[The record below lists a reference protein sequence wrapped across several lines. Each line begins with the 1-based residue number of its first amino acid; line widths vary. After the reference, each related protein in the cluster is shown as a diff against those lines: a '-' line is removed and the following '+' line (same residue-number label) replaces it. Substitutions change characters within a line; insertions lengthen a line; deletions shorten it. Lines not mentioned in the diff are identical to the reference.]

1 MGAKGSPRVPD
12 AMRAAYEAVVAITD
26 AFCAEHLNEE
36 YAMLAREMAAALA
49 RKRPSPL
56 NNNRPRSWA
65 AGILYALGQNNF
77 LFDKNNSPHMRADE
91 LCKLLGVTQSTASN
105 TARKIRDM
113 LKIDVLDPRW
123 TLPSKLDS
131 HPYLWLITVNGF
143 IIDVRTAPREIQE
156 LAYQKGLIPYIPA
169 DRKSSS

>member
-1 MGAKGSPRVPD
+1 MGTEGSPRVPA
-12 AMRAAYEAVVAITD
+12 AMKAAYQAIVAITD
-26 AFCAEHLNEE
+26 EFCVKHLNEE
-36 YAMLAREMAAALA
+36 YAALAREMAAALA

-56 NNNRPRSWA
+56 ASSRPRTWA

-77 LFDKNNSPHMRADE
+77 LFDKNNTPHMRADE
-91 LCKLLGVTQSTASN
+91 LCRLLGVTQSTASN
-105 TARKIRDM
+105 TARKIRDL
-113 LKIDVLDPRW
+113 LKMNVLDPRW

-131 HPYLWLITVNGF
+131 HPFLWLISVNGL

-169 DRKSSS
+169 DRKPD